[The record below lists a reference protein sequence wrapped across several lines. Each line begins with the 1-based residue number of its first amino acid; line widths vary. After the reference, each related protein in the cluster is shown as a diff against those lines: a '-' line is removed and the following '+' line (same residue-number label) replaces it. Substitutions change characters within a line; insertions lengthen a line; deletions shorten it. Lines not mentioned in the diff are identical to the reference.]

1 MFGGLI
7 LPHGDEDV
15 GPSGT
20 LSCLAQLCKQ
30 CAQGGC
36 VGKPSFGRFGWQ
48 QAWGQHAGVVR
59 PVGYVC
65 VTAAEKTRSVLGCL
79 GRLHTPLLQ
88 AQEAAQSLSCY
99 RRVTKS

>member
-30 CAQGGC
+30 CALGGC

-48 QAWGQHAGVVR
+48 QAWGQHVGVVR
-59 PVGYVC
+59 PVGSVC
-65 VTAAEKTRSVLGCL
+65 VTAAEETRSVLGCL